1 MKFQS
6 SAKNLRL
13 IKRADWIEPVQGA
26 PAIRHAGEYITF
38 TNGVYETEDEKEIE
52 WLKAHKLFSVI
63 EKAPQSFWVYREPI
77 DISKVLKDKDEEI
90 ARLNAENESLKAEN
104 DGLQVRLN
112 IRKSAKE
119 KAPAEPPAPPV
130 GEPQVA
136 TT

>member
-52 WLKAHKLFSVI
+52 WLKAHKLFSVT
-63 EKAPQSFWVYREPI
+63 EKAPQSFWIYREPV
-77 DISKVLKDKDEEI
+77 DISKVLKEKDDEI
-90 ARLNAENESLKAEN
+90 ARLTAENESL
-104 DGLQVRLN
+104 QTRLS
-112 IRKSAKE
+112 IRKEAAKD
-119 KAPAEPPAPPV
+119 KAPAKSASPAPAETP
-130 GEPQVA
+130 A
-136 TT
+136 TNT